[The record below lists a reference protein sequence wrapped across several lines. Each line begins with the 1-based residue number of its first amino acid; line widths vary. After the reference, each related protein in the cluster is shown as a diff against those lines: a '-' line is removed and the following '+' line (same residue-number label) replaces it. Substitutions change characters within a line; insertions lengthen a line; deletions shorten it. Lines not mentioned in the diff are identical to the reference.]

1 MPRPTF
7 IIILVVCAVLVATI
21 PWGRAGQ
28 AKSETQKTYVGS
40 EKCRSCHEE
49 EYARFKKY
57 SRKTQSY
64 SHVALMRKGLK
75 EEEYNKC
82 LECHTT
88 GFGKPGGFTSEKET
102 PLLKEVG
109 CEACHGPGSSHVESS
124 DPQDIKKNLSEKDCE
139 VCHDKERV
147 EAFRFKPLIYGGAH

>member
-1 MPRPTF
+1 MPRSVL
-7 IIILVVCAVLVATI
+7 ISLVALAVLVVAIT
-21 PWGRAGQ
+21 WGQAGQ
-28 AKSETQKTYVGS
+28 AKPEMQKTYVGS

-49 EYARFKKY
+49 VYDRFSKY

-64 SHVALMRKGLK
+64 NHVVLMRHGLTDA
-75 EEEYNKC
+75 EYRKC

-88 GFGKPGGFTSEKET
+88 GFGKPGGFSSEKET

-109 CEACHGPGSSHVESS
+109 CEACHGPGSLHVESS
-124 DPQDIKKNLSEKDCE
+124 DRKDIKNNLSEKDCT
-139 VCHDKERV
+139 VCHNQERV

>member
-1 MPRPTF
+1 MPRSTLMSLVACTL
-7 IIILVVCAVLVATI
+7 LVVAI
-21 PWGRAGQ
+21 PWGQAGQ
-28 AKSETQKTYVGS
+28 AKPEMQKTYVGS
-40 EKCRSCHEE
+40 EKCQSCHEK
-49 EYARFKKY
+49 EYDRFMKS

-64 SHVALMRKGLK
+64 KHVVLMREGLTA
-75 EEEYNKC
+75 EEYRKC

-109 CEACHGPGSSHVESS
+109 CEACHGPGSLHVESS
-124 DPQDIKKNLSEKDCE
+124 DRNDIKNNVSEKDCTI
-139 VCHDKERV
+139 CHNPERV